1 MANGNIQY
9 HPLKTREG
17 GSSLSSLSRSPSP
30 ISTSRIPNRSG
41 SRISIAKAILLV
53 SVSFM
58 VLALVHVSY
67 SAQYEDGATAT
78 GSATETQQQ
87 QQHQQPPAQ
96 PVTPAPPV
104 VPVVPQPGPV
114 TNQEQKP
121 PVEPA
126 KPPVT
131 PPTQPDA
138 AEKGSV
144 ISDTDLTTTFRYENG
159 TETRVFKPNFFKS
172 GPAAKKELGSFLQ
185 TLATRA
191 WVVHQPE
198 HKEEGGTEEGEEEH
212 ENDDQEDDNHD
223 QNAVPGR
230 YFSYLPMGGG
240 NNQFTS
246 LQKAALL
253 AKDLNRTLILPPIS
267 PNSHIRTWAGP
278 RYSQFYDLESFT
290 QKSGIPVLE
299 WHDIKMTPENVPGG
313 FGHQWEEFSEDFP
326 CTPNGGIGVSATSLY
341 DKFRQQFLLKYVRT
355 IAVDDKTEGKSTDY
369 KYARDV
375 LLKDTVIAAPAAGAA
390 PPANGEVAID
400 PNMWKCL
407 SCPYFL
413 GGPNVSPRTWA
424 EVGVFLRFNEKTE
437 AMVDDILDILL
448 GPAIEGEPT
457 NTAGP
462 VVGSTSTHKAFR
474 PHPQFI
480 IVHLRRGDIVN
491 KCPAGMA
498 EKDCIVQIEA
508 IADKI
513 DEIEKA
519 RRTEALAALKKTMTD
534 DDPASDGRNYVHKR
548 LPVLVTTNEQRRE
561 ELDKIDRLD
570 WILLDHGDVEKDE
583 KGQIKP
589 SMTKKLGTESRF
601 GPWYPPMLD
610 AVLLTRGD
618 YLIGMANS
626 RMSILATQ
634 RGAAWHNHKTMLM

>member
-17 GSSLSSLSRSPSP
+17 SSSPPSRSRSPSP
-30 ISTSRIPNRSG
+30 ISTSRLPNRSG

-67 SAQYEDGATAT
+67 SAQYEDGATST
-78 GSATETQQQ
+78 GSAGETQQQ
-87 QQHQQPPAQ
+87 QQPPPAQ
-96 PVTPAPPV
+96 PVTPPPV
-104 VPVVPQPGPV
+104 VPVVSKPAPV
-114 TNQEQKP
+114 TPQELQP
-121 PVEPA
+121 SVEPA
-126 KPPVT
+126 KPPA
-131 PPTQPDA
+131 QPA
-138 AEKGSV
+138 AEKGSI
-144 ISDTDLTTTFRYENG
+144 ISDTELTTTFRYENG
-159 TETRVFKPNFFKS
+159 TESRVFKPNFFKN
-172 GPAAKKELGSFLQ
+172 GPATKKELGSFLQ
-185 TLATRA
+185 TLATRS

-198 HKEEGGTEEGEEEH
+198 HNDQGGTKEEEEEEQH

-253 AKDLNRTLILPPIS
+253 AKDLKRTLILPPIS
-267 PNSHIRTWAGP
+267 PNSHIKTWAGP

-290 QKSGIPVLE
+290 QKSGIPILE

-313 FGHQWEEFSEDFP
+313 FGRQWEEFSEDFP
-326 CTPNGGIGVSATSLY
+326 CTPNGGIGVSDTSLY
-341 DKFRQQFLLKYVRT
+341 DKFRQQFLLKYVKT
-355 IAVDDKTEGKSTDY
+355 IAADDKTEGKSTDY

-375 LLKDTVIAAPAAGAA
+375 LLKDTAIVTPAAGAA
-390 PPANGEVAID
+390 RPVNGEIVID

-413 GGPNVSPRTWA
+413 GGPDVSPRTWA
-424 EVGVFLRFNEKTE
+424 EVGVFLRFNKKVE

-448 GPAIEGEPT
+448 GPAIEGEPAT
-457 NTAGP
+457 IAGP
-462 VVGSTSTHKAFR
+462 VVGSSSTTHKAFR

-480 IVHLRRGDIVN
+480 IIHLRRGDIVN

-513 DEIEKA
+513 DEIEKV
-519 RRTEALAALKKTMTD
+519 RRTKALEALKKTMTD
-534 DDPASDGRNYVHKR
+534 DGPASDGRNYVHKR

-583 KGQIKP
+583 NGNIKP
-589 SMTKKLGTESRF
+589 SMTKKLGTETRL

-634 RGAAWHNHKTMLM
+634 RGAAWHNHNIMLM

>member
-1 MANGNIQY
+1 MANGSIQY
-9 HPLKTREG
+9 HALKTRQEG
-17 GSSLSSLSRSPSP
+17 ASSPPSRSRSPSP
-30 ISTSRIPNRSG
+30 ISTSRLPSRNK

-67 SAQYEDGATAT
+67 SATYENGAGSSPTT
-78 GSATETQQQ
+78 GNETPIEIEHHQQQ
-87 QQHQQPPAQ
+87 QQQQKQPPVVQAPVEPVAPPGTPQQEPPAEPAQPPA
-96 PVTPAPPV
+96 
-104 VPVVPQPGPV
+104 
-114 TNQEQKP
+114 EI
-121 PVEPA
+121 
-126 KPPVT
+126 
-131 PPTQPDA
+131 
-138 AEKGSV
+138 GSI
-144 ISDTDLTTTFRYENG
+144 ISDTDLTTTYRYENG
-159 TETRVFKPNFFKS
+159 TEIRLFKPNFYKN

-185 TLATRA
+185 TLATRS
-191 WVVHQPE
+191 WVVHRPE
-198 HKEEGGTEEGEEEH
+198 HKTQEDAPGEEEH
-212 ENDDQEDDNHD
+212 ENDDQEDDNQD

-230 YFSYLPMGGG
+230 YFAYLPMGGG

-253 AKDLNRTLILPPIS
+253 AKDLKRTLVLPPIS
-267 PNSHIRTWAGP
+267 PNSHIKTWAGP

-299 WHDIKMTPENVPGG
+299 WHDIKMTPEEVPGG
-313 FGHQWEEFSEDFP
+313 FGRQWEEFSEDLP
-326 CTPNGGIGVSATSLY
+326 CTPNGGIGVSPTSLY

-355 IAVDDKTEGKSTDY
+355 VVPEDKTEGKSTEY
-369 KYARDV
+369 NYARDV
-375 LLKDTVIAAPAAGAA
+375 LLRDKVVAAPAPGTT
-390 PPANGEVAID
+390 PTSPTPANGVIAVD

-407 SCPYFL
+407 TCPYFL
-413 GGPNVSPRTWA
+413 GGANVSPRTWA
-424 EVGVFLRFNEKTE
+424 EVGVHLRFNEKTE
-437 AMVDDILDILL
+437 AMVDDILDVLL

-457 NTAGP
+457 TTAGP
-462 VVGSTSTHKAFR
+462 VVPSSSTGTKGAFR

-480 IVHLRRGDIVN
+480 IIHLRRGDIVN

-519 RRTEALAALKKTMTD
+519 RRTVALESLKKTMKD
-534 DDPASDGRNYVHKR
+534 DDPASDGRNYVHKL

-561 ELDKIDRLD
+561 ELDKIDRLG
-570 WILLDHGDVEKDE
+570 WILLDHGNVEKDE
-583 KGQIKP
+583 KGQVKP
-589 SMTKKLGTESRF
+589 SMTKKLGTESKF
-601 GPWYPPMLD
+601 GPWYPSMLD

-618 YLIGMANS
+618 YMIGMQNS

-634 RGAAWHNHKTMLM
+634 RGAAWHGHKTMLM

>member
-1 MANGNIQY
+1 
-9 HPLKTREG
+9 
-17 GSSLSSLSRSPSP
+17 
-30 ISTSRIPNRSG
+30 
-41 SRISIAKAILLV
+41 
-53 SVSFM
+53 M

-67 SAQYEDGATAT
+67 SAQYEDDATAT
-78 GSATETQQQ
+78 GGAAETQQ

-96 PVTPAPPV
+96 PVTLTPPT
-104 VPVVPQPGPV
+104 VPVVPKPSPV
-114 TNQEQKP
+114 TPQP
-121 PVEPA
+121 PVEPV
-126 KPPVT
+126 KPPVK
-131 PPTQPDA
+131 PPAQPVA
-138 AEKGSV
+138 AENGSI

-159 TETRVFKPNFFKS
+159 TESRVFKPNFFKN

-198 HKEEGGTEEGEEEH
+198 HRDEGGAEEKEEH

-223 QNAVPGR
+223 QNAVPDR

-240 NNQFTS
+240 NNQFMS

-253 AKDLNRTLILPPIS
+253 AKDLKRTLILPPIS

-278 RYSQFYDLESFT
+278 RYSQFYDLGSFT

-326 CTPNGGIGVSATSLY
+326 CTPNGGIGLGDTSLY
-341 DKFRQQFLLKYVRT
+341 DKFRQQFLLKYVKT
-355 IAVDDKTEGKSTDY
+355 IAADDKTEGKSTDY

-375 LLKDTVIAAPAAGAA
+375 LLKDTTTTAPAAGTA
-390 PPANGEVAID
+390 PPPNGEIAID

-413 GGPNVSPRTWA
+413 GGPDVGPRTWA
-424 EVGVFLRFNEKTE
+424 EVGVFLRFNEKIE
-437 AMVDDILDILL
+437 AMVDDILDVLL
-448 GPAIEGEPT
+448 GPAIEGEPAT
-457 NTAGP
+457 TAGP
-462 VVGSTSTHKAFR
+462 VVGSTSNTHKAFR

-513 DEIEKA
+513 DEIEKV
-519 RRTEALAALKKTMTD
+519 RRTAALAALKKTMTD

-570 WILLDHGDVEKDE
+570 WILLDHGEDEKDE
-583 KGQIKP
+583 KGQVKP
-589 SMTKKLGTESRF
+589 SMTKKLGTELRF

-634 RGAAWHNHKTMLM
+634 RGAAWHNHHTMVM

>member
-17 GSSLSSLSRSPSP
+17 GSSPPSRSRSPSP

-67 SAQYEDGATAT
+67 SAQYEDDATAT
-78 GSATETQQQ
+78 GGAAETQ
-87 QQHQQPPAQ
+87 QQHQQPPVQ
-96 PVTPAPPV
+96 PVTLTPPA
-104 VPVVPQPGPV
+104 VPVVPKPVPV
-114 TNQEQKP
+114 TPQP

-131 PPTQPDA
+131 PPQPVA
-138 AEKGSV
+138 AENGSI

-159 TETRVFKPNFFKS
+159 TESRVFKPNFFKN

-198 HKEEGGTEEGEEEH
+198 HRDEGGTEEEEDH

-223 QNAVPGR
+223 QIAVPGR

-240 NNQFTS
+240 NNQFMS

-253 AKDLNRTLILPPIS
+253 AKDLKRTLILPPIS

-299 WHDIKMTPENVPGG
+299 WHDIKMTPENVPDG

-326 CTPNGGIGVSATSLY
+326 CTPNGGIGLGNTSLY
-341 DKFRQQFLLKYVRT
+341 DKFRQQFLLKYVKT
-355 IAVDDKTEGKSTDY
+355 IAADDKTEGKSTDY

-375 LLKDTVIAAPAAGAA
+375 LLKDTATTAPAAGTA
-390 PPANGEVAID
+390 PPPNGEIAID

-413 GGPNVSPRTWA
+413 GGPDVGPRTWA
-424 EVGVFLRFNEKTE
+424 EVGVFLRFNEKIE
-437 AMVDDILDILL
+437 AMVDDILDVLL
-448 GPAIEGEPT
+448 GPAIEGEPAT
-457 NTAGP
+457 TAGP
-462 VVGSTSTHKAFR
+462 VVDSTSTTHKAFR

-513 DEIEKA
+513 DEIEKV
-519 RRTEALAALKKTMTD
+519 RRTAALAALKEMMTD

-561 ELDKIDRLD
+561 ELDKIDRLG
-570 WILLDHGDVEKDE
+570 WILLDHGDDEKDE

-589 SMTKKLGTESRF
+589 SKTKKLGTELRF

-634 RGAAWHNHKTMLM
+634 RGAAWHNHHTMVM